1 MKLRLLLY
9 HASFCHFFLLDC
21 EGKGNEKI
29 SETSKYL
36 MRFLSFLFNF
46 YYFLKKRHGK
56 FGVVEIL
63 TYICKKN
70 KTK

>member
-1 MKLRLLLY
+1 MKLRLFLY

-36 MRFLSFLFNF
+36 KENSLVTKN
-46 YYFLKKRHGK
+46 
-56 FGVVEIL
+56 IL
-63 TYICKKN
+63 LICKKGIIFFTSFN
-70 KTK
+70 